1 MIDTSNTQEI
11 VRETRSTPGTH
22 LYATVLRRDRAVH
35 DEAWIRHALRV
46 APFGFLATV
55 NEGVPFING
64 NLFVFDEDAHC
75 IYMHTAR
82 RGRTRTNVS
91 AGEGA
96 NDAVCFMIA
105 EMGRLLPADRAKE
118 FSVEYAGVVVFG
130 KGSII
135 TDPLKSERALQL
147 LMDKYFGHLKP
158 GRDYAGITAEEIRQ
172 TTAYEIAIDQWSGKR
187 KVAPEAFDG
196 AFSYT
201 ASLFDA

>member
-1 MIDTSNTQEI
+1 MIDASTTQGLA
-11 VRETRSTPGTH
+11 RETDASPGTH

-35 DEAWIRHALRV
+35 DEAWIRQALRV

-55 NEGVPFING
+55 NDGVPFING
-64 NLFVFDEDAHC
+64 NLFVFDEEAHC

-91 AGEGA
+91 ASEST

-130 KGSII
+130 RGSII
-135 TDPLKSERALQL
+135 TDPVKSERALQRL
-147 LMDKYFGHLKP
+147 LDKYFGHLQP
-158 GRDYAGITAEEIRQ
+158 GRDYAGITPVELRQ
-172 TTAYEIAIDQWSGKR
+172 TTTYEIAIDQWSGKR
-187 KVAPEAFDG
+187 KIAPVEVDG
-196 AFSYT
+196 AFSYAT
-201 ASLFDA
+201 SLLER